1 MTPLFDRCH
10 IFHIGAGG
18 SRKKDQG
25 LGCNCSENILLL
37 SRYYHDV
44 LDGRYRNYDLE
55 HWKVRNK
62 DKEAYKKEPRSYWHK
77 IAFGACFGYGR
88 EIRFAIRHHE
98 ERMQGK
104 VECTKIKK

>member
-1 MTPLFDRCH
+1 MRAIIEKAH
-10 IFHIGAGG
+10 IFHLGLGG
-18 SRKKDQG
+18 NRKTG
-25 LGCNCSENILLL
+25 RGVGCNCPQNILQL
-37 SRYYHDV
+37 SPYYHDV
-44 LDGRYRNYDLE
+44 LDLRRTNYELE

-62 DKEAYKKEPRSYWHK
+62 HKEAYKNVIRSYWHK
-77 IAFGACFGYGR
+77 IAFGACFGYSR